1 MTTAPNVK
9 KQSATMIMILRPYLS
24 ERGPATMEPMAAPKV
39 VKETIVYKKED
50 VRIFFKILPLY
61 GIIKFIFIKVI
72 IGLVET
78 Y

>member
-39 VKETIVYKKED
+39 VKETIVYKKEMLGS
-50 VRIFFKILPLY
+50 FLKY
-61 GIIKFIFIKVI
+61 
-72 IGLVET
+72 
-78 Y
+78 